1 MNLEKNYSLMKF
13 RTDNNLNPDK
23 VKLGEID
30 KNRNRTQLVGVE
42 DNKHSIDFDG
52 GMVDKSFEI

>member
-1 MNLEKNYSLMKF
+1 MKF
-13 RTDNNLNPDK
+13 RTESNLKPEK
-23 VKLGEID
+23 LKLGEID